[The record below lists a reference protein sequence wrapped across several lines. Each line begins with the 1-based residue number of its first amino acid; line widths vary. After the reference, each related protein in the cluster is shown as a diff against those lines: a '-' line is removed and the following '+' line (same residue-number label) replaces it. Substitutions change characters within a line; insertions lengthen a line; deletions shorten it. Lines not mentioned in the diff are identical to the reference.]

1 MRLAVATPMM
11 ALAGGGAPSAAPTP
25 FAAGAPVLEAL
36 AETSV
41 AVAWVRGE
49 RTEFFAAKGGRQ
61 SREVYIMRFA
71 LAFSL
76 VAAAVGA
83 ADLPWLELAGTNRS
97 PSSVSASV
105 ICATPVAAVKGDVR
119 SSAEAMVSTFAPG
132 VLLFFR

>member
-1 MRLAVATPMM
+1 
-11 ALAGGGAPSAAPTP
+11 
-25 FAAGAPVLEAL
+25 
-36 AETSV
+36 
-41 AVAWVRGE
+41 
-49 RTEFFAAKGGRQ
+49 
-61 SREVYIMRFA
+61 MRFA

-97 PSSVSASV
+97 PSSVSATV
-105 ICATPVAAVKGDVR
+105 ICATPVVAVKGDVR